1 MEYEK
6 IRELMSKEKR
16 SHPNEGMNV
25 FFFGKFAV
33 MSSDKVAGILV
44 DREIAEK
51 VANRKWCIE
60 RAGYPLANIQG
71 EQVRLFDCVMA
82 LNGYEKP
89 NGCYVDH
96 INQDKLDNRLI
107 NLRFVSP
114 TESSRNMPMRNDNT
128 SGFTGVSR
136 NKCGTYRAYITVD
149 KKRIDIG
156 TYRTIEEAVKAR
168 LEAENIYG
176 FKTRPGTVKELCE
189 SRLASGK
196 EEEPTSSSKSLIAMV
211 EGEKHGKTETGV

>member
-6 IRELMSKEKR
+6 IRELMSKEKG
-16 SHPNEGMNV
+16 SHANEEMNV
-25 FFFGKFAV
+25 SFFGNFAV

-44 DREIAEK
+44 DKEIAEK
-51 VANRKWCIE
+51 VANRRWCIDS
-60 RAGYPLANIQG
+60 AGYPLANIQG

-136 NKCGTYRAYITVD
+136 NKKGTYRAYITVN

-168 LEAENIYG
+168 REAENRYG
-176 FKTRPGTVKELCE
+176 FKTRPGTVKEQCE
-189 SRLASGK
+189 RRLVSG
-196 EEEPTSSSKSLIAMV
+196 EEEASTSSSENLIAMIE
-211 EGEKHGKTETGV
+211 EGKE